1 VIHCAWQNGLHVPA
15 DLSVIGF
22 DDITEASE
30 AHPPL
35 TTIRQPMEK
44 MAEKAVN
51 LLLQQIQDQQEID
64 QIQYKMAP
72 VLVERETTKRMN

>member
-1 VIHCAWQNGLHVPA
+1 
-15 DLSVIGF
+15 
-22 DDITEASE
+22 
-30 AHPPL
+30 
-35 TTIRQPMEK
+35 MEK

-72 VLVERETTKRMN
+72 ILVERETTKRMN